1 MQTSQVKGYKM
12 KRFENVSTELEG
24 LSTDGLSEVSK
35 LALQLKQAQEKLG
48 LAEELVKDWKRKVR
62 ELAEELLP
70 EAMAELNLSKI
81 DLEDGSSIS
90 VSKYYSASIPREKQ
104 EEAFN
109 WLVDNEHGDLIK
121 NQVSVSFV
129 RGEETKA
136 QKFAADLA
144 DNDYA
149 VNTRKWVEPMT
160 LKAWCKGQTEKGK
173 SVPNDLFGLYIGN
186 RAKIK

>member
-35 LALQLKQAQEKLG
+35 LAVQLIEAQRKLTE
-48 LAEELVKDWKRKVR
+48 AEELTKNCKREVR

-90 VSKYYSASIPREKQ
+90 VSKYYSASIP
-104 EEAFN
+104 
-109 WLVDNEHGDLIK
+109 
-121 NQVSVSFV
+121 VS
-129 RGEETKA
+129 G
-136 QKFAADLA
+136 
-144 DNDYA
+144 
-149 VNTRKWVEPMT
+149 
-160 LKAWCKGQTEKGK
+160 
-173 SVPNDLFGLYIGN
+173 
-186 RAKIK
+186 